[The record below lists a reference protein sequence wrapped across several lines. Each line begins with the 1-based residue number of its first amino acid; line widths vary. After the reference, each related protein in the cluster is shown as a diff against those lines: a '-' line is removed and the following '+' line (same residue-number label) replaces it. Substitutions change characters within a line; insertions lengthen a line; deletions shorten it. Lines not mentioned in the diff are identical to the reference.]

1 MGMKI
6 QVWDLPTRLFHWV
19 LVLSVGFL
27 IFSGKTGNLFD
38 WHQTSGIIVLALLLY
53 RLVWGVFGS
62 TTSRFSDFVYSPSKV
77 IAYAKSMFSRRA
89 IPHAGHNP
97 VGGVMVIVMLGLLLF
112 QGVTG
117 LFSTDDVLVEG
128 KLYGLVNEDT
138 AEWITGLHHQSS
150 ELLIPVL
157 VLHIL
162 AIIFYRAYKKH
173 DLTKAMIT
181 GSAEFEEKPT
191 KSIIM
196 KPAIVGVVLLAV
208 SYAVMYFGLN
218 LFGY

>member
-1 MGMKI
+1 MKL
-6 QVWDLPTRLFHWV
+6 QVWDLPTRLFHWI
-19 LVLSVGFL
+19 LVLSIGFL

-38 WHQTSGIIVLALLLY
+38 WHQTAGIIVLALLLY

-62 TTSRFSDFVYSPSKV
+62 TTSRFSDFIYSPSKI
-77 IAYAKSMFSRRA
+77 IAYAKNILSRKA
-89 IPHAGHNP
+89 DTHAGHNP
-97 VGGVMVIVMLGLLLF
+97 VGGMMVIVMLGLLLF

-128 KLYGLVNEDT
+128 KLYGLVDEGT
-138 AEWITGLHHQSS
+138 AEWMTSLHHQSS

-157 VLHIL
+157 ILHIL
-162 AIIFYRAYKKH
+162 AIIFYRVYKKSN
-173 DLTKAMIT
+173 LTKAMIT
-181 GSAEFEEKPT
+181 GSAEFEEKPA

-196 KPAIVGVVLLAV
+196 KPAVIGVVLLAV

-218 LFGY
+218 WLAA